1 MRVFLCQQI
10 EVKDGHLP
18 RFFRVA
24 VTLSSQGL
32 IVSRNLRSRVLL
44 PFWEKPYF
52 NIAAAVLS
60 HEMWQNVEKCQIITK
75 FGREKISKNYDFE
88 KPLLNFSKIL
98 FWFNFLLL
106 LLANTTTILT
116 LLLTTLNIFQIPLIK
131 HTIHKIQIL
140 NRNKRK
146 YFIPISTVL
155 KSISHL
161 FSKNS
166 SDLQKNVS
174 QTRRN
179 SSNRQITHL
188 LSKEER

>member
-60 HEMWQNVEKCQIITK
+60 HEMLKNVKLLITK
-75 FGREKISKNYDFE
+75 FIREKIWNNYDFVKLSTFE
-88 KPLLNFSKIL
+88 
-98 FWFNFLLL
+98 FLKDSFL
-106 LLANTTTILT
+106 
-116 LLLTTLNIFQIPLIK
+116 
-131 HTIHKIQIL
+131 
-140 NRNKRK
+140 
-146 YFIPISTVL
+146 V
-155 KSISHL
+155 
-161 FSKNS
+161 
-166 SDLQKNVS
+166 
-174 QTRRN
+174 
-179 SSNRQITHL
+179 
-188 LSKEER
+188 

>member
-1 MRVFLCQQI
+1 MSHATCAAGFYCPF
-10 EVKDGHLP
+10 E
-18 RFFRVA
+18 
-24 VTLSSQGL
+24 
-32 IVSRNLRSRVLL
+32 RSPISILL
-44 PFWEKPYF
+44 LLFCP
-52 NIAAAVLS
+52 
-60 HEMWQNVEKCQIITK
+60 MKCDKMLKIITK
-75 FGREKISKNYDFE
+75 FGREKISKKYDFV